1 MYRIPAPPVV
11 LAAAKAMI
19 SFFFVSFLRAARRS
33 LRLLYAFSES
43 LEISLPHCLVS
54 FRQSFAPLFVISS
67 PALAIFF
74 ASFMNSS
81 YSGECFITTVCRV

>member
-1 MYRIPAPPVV
+1 V

-54 FRQSFAPLFVISS
+54 FRQSFAPLFVIFR
-67 PALAIFF
+67 PALANVFTS
-74 ASFMNSS
+74 SFNAL
-81 YSGECFITTVCRV
+81 YSAESFITTVCRV